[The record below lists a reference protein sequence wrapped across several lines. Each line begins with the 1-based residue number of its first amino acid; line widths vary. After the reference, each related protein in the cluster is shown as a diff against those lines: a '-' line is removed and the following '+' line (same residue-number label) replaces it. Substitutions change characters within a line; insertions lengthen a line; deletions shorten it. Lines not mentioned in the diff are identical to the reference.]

1 MTVKPEFPQA
11 ILTFDV
17 EDWEHANFAQLDAQE
32 QQVRIA
38 SRDRR
43 YAMDANTDRW
53 IELLGQVSAGSTC
66 FVLGEFARRYPEA
79 VRRLARA
86 GHEIASH
93 GDTHQLIYRMTRVK
107 FREYLKR
114 GLGELGE
121 LLGSA
126 PIGFR
131 APSWSVSREKTPWF
145 CEELA
150 GQGVLYDS
158 SEFPV
163 RTPLYGD
170 SSAPLRPY
178 REAGLLRVPVTVL
191 TIGAFR
197 APFSSGAFF
206 RLAPLSLIRFGLRRA
221 IQRGLPAMIVLHPRE
236 LDPEH
241 PRLPLRG
248 WEASVHYARLGST
261 VPKLQALLR
270 DFNWRAIRDVFG
282 SVLDRVEPTLDN

>member
-1 MTVKPEFPQA
+1 MNVHPGLPQA
-11 ILTFDV
+11 ILTLDV
-17 EDWEHANFAQLDAQE
+17 EDWEHANFAQLDGQE
-32 QQVRIA
+32 RHLAEA

-53 IELLGQVSAGSTC
+53 IELLGEVSARSTC
-66 FVLGEFARRYPEA
+66 FVLGDFARRYPEA

-93 GDTHQLIYRMTRVK
+93 GDTHHLVYRMDQSG

-114 GLGELGE
+114 GLGELGQ

-126 PIGFR
+126 PVGFR

-150 GQGVLYDS
+150 RQGIRYDS

-163 RTPLYGD
+163 KTPLFGNSD
-170 SSAPLRPY
+170 APLKPH
-178 REAGLLRVPVTVL
+178 REGGLLRVPVTVL
-191 TIGAFR
+191 TIGPVR

-206 RLAPLSLIRFGLRRA
+206 RLSPLALIRFGLKRA
-221 IQRGLPAMIVLHPRE
+221 IRSGLPAMVVLHPRE
-236 LDPEH
+236 LDPAH

-261 VPKLQALLR
+261 EPKLRALLR
-270 DFNWRAIRDVFG
+270 EFDWRSIRDVYG
-282 SVLDRVEPTLDN
+282 SVLDTAGPTLDN